1 MSRQLTSSLDPCIS
15 VAGSD
20 DLVGKMLEV
29 LLGGGVLKSATD
41 ETLGGED
48 GVFWVSDCLYI

>member
-1 MSRQLTSSLDPCIS
+1 
-15 VAGSD
+15 
-20 DLVGKMLEV
+20 MLEV